1 MDSTPFV
8 VPESNHFYITVARSA
23 FPCSALKED
32 ELMGGRYDDHDWQK
46 ISNIDVG
53 RVTAVFSI
61 HVFVLLLLK
70 RLKC

>member
-1 MDSTPFV
+1 M
-8 VPESNHFYITVARSA
+8 VPESNHCYVTVAGCA

-32 ELMGGRYDDHDWQK
+32 KLMGGRYDDHDWQK

-53 RVTAVFSI
+53 RVTAIFSSI